1 LDERLRVS
9 PIREGWIARTHFLDA
24 CASAWIEGELVHV
37 EDLVLHDA
45 SMDIRAPTHELTRA
59 HAVLRARRRI
69 HSEAPEWALSH
80 AGLSALIARVSEP
93 GQEGKEP
100 GESEEED
107 PDAIDEEAREP
118 YEMADG
124 DPLAAQFAGLDVIT
138 ERAKRLMSD
147 LAVRPEESR
156 DPLVYDLDWNETARL
171 ASWRQAV
178 EDTEHLPPLLGA
190 AIALLAWE
198 EIEPLQHKDWLGRL
212 LVGGLLRARS
222 RTPSHLLCANMG
234 LRAIARERRRAQ
246 DPTTKL
252 VALLD
257 GFAEAAKLGM
267 KEHDRW
273 LLARRQLDRRL
284 VGRRSNSSLPALAD
298 LVIARPILSAG
309 LIARELKVT
318 PRAAQDLVAELN
330 LREMTGR
337 GRYRAWGIMG
347 SLHDLFKTAR

>member
-1 LDERLRVS
+1 
-9 PIREGWIARTHFLDA
+9 
-24 CASAWIEGELVHV
+24 
-37 EDLVLHDA
+37 
-45 SMDIRAPTHELTRA
+45 MTRA
-59 HAVLRARRRI
+59 HAVLRGRRRI
-69 HSEAPEWALSH
+69 HSEAPKWALSH
-80 AGLSALIARVSEP
+80 AGLSALIARVSE
-93 GQEGKEP
+93 GKEP
-100 GESEEED
+100 AESEEED

-124 DPLAAQFAGLDVIT
+124 DPLAAQFAGLDVST

-147 LAVRPEESR
+147 LAVRPAESR

-212 LVGGLLRARS
+212 LVGSLLRVRS

-273 LLARRQLDRRL
+273 LLARRLARSEIGGSTLELQPARAGGPRHRAPHPIRRPDSTGAQSDAA
-284 VGRRSNSSLPALAD
+284 GR
-298 LVIARPILSAG
+298 AG
-309 LIARELKVT
+309 SRGRTEF
-318 PRAAQDLVAELN
+318 
-330 LREMTGR
+330 REMTGR
-337 GRYRAWGIMG
+337 GRYRAWGII
-347 SLHDLFKTAR
+347 